1 LNLEVT
7 EPQSIEALEKNLLVK
22 HLVIARGLII
32 LGVEEKGIVPEI
44 GF

>member
-1 LNLEVT
+1 LNIEVT
-7 EPQSIEALEKNLLVK
+7 KPQSIEALEKNLIRK
-22 HLVIARGLII
+22 HFVIARGLII